1 MPEDFLADIVMN
13 KNLVYKK
20 LREFFR
26 TAYVSK
32 VDGRLLTMIE
42 RFKDN
47 LTDKLQWDFTELDAE
62 EDDERPVV
70 VEIDSPQ

>member
-1 MPEDFLADIVMN
+1 MPEEFLADIVMN

-26 TAYVSK
+26 TAYMIR
-32 VDGRLLTMIE
+32 VDGRLLTMIN

-47 LTDKLQWDFTELDAE
+47 LTDKLQWDFTGLDVE
-62 EDDERPVV
+62 EDDERPVIV
-70 VEIDSPQ
+70 KLDHIE